1 MPDKAYYA
9 ALGLSSILD
18 KVLSGERLSH
28 DDGLALFACPDL
40 TAVGALAAEVRFRLH
55 GDAAYY
61 VVNRQVNYTNVCVNG
76 CLFCAFRRDHAD
88 EDGAFQLS
96 KEDILA
102 RLEAAQ
108 GGTLRLD
115 EMHMVGGCHPR
126 LGLAWFEDVLRTVAD
141 RWPDLPLK
149 AFTPVEI
156 AHFAALEGVSTLEV
170 LQRLKA
176 CGLRMMPGGGA
187 EIFDKDLRARIC
199 PHKADAEAWLRISGE
214 AHSLGIVTNC
224 TMLFGHLETPAMR
237 VEHLLRLRAQQ
248 DASAGFTCFIP
259 LPFLTEN
266 SRLELP
272 EERSGPVRGLDQL
285 RTVAVSRLL
294 LDNIP
299 HIKAYWIM
307 LGPKLAQTALWYG
320 ADDLDGTIVEERI
333 GHMAGAASAQG
344 MTIGELEAMIRASG
358 FRPVRR
364 NAVFEAMPG
373 NGGDAAAAARPR
385 KETC

>member
-9 ALGLSSILD
+9 ALGLSSILE
-18 KVLSGERLSH
+18 KVLSGERLSYE
-28 DDGLALFACPDL
+28 DGLALFACPDL

-55 GDAAYY
+55 GDAAFY

-76 CLFCAFRRDHAD
+76 CLFCAFRRDHED
-88 EDGAFQLS
+88 EAGAFVLG

-108 GGTLRLD
+108 GGSLSLD
-115 EMHMVGGCHPR
+115 EMHMVGGCHPT
-126 LGLAWFEDVLRTVAD
+126 LGLAWFEDLLRTVAD
-141 RWPDLPLK
+141 RWPGLPLK

-156 AHFAALEGVSTLEV
+156 AHFAALEGISTLEV

-187 EIFDKDLRARIC
+187 EIFDAELRARIC

-214 AHSLGIVTNC
+214 AHSLGIATNC
-224 TMLFGHLETPAMR
+224 TMLFGHLESPAMR

-248 DASAGFTCFIP
+248 DKSGGFTCFIP

-344 MTIGELEAMIRASG
+344 MTIAELEAMIRASG

-364 NAVFEAMPG
+364 NAVFEAVPG
-373 NGGDAAAAARPR
+373 ADDAAC